1 MTYNVFGQLT
11 SVTDPLSNVTTYEY
25 TSTENATIGGTIS
38 SGNQASITVSDPDL
52 PGGSE
57 TVSHTATPGQT
68 ASNVAASLAS
78 NINGNTDLQTLG
90 VSASAS
96 GADLTIKSVSV
107 NATSYSQAVT
117 GGVTVSLSPVAYGF
131 LTKITGPLQ
140 EDDVTTLVLNENGT
154 LASSTD
160 AEGYTLSFDY
170 DDMDRLVKTTFPDQ
184 TTQQTVFQ
192 DLDAIFFIDRL
203 GRTTQRSFDNMD
215 QLAFEIDP
223 LGRKTSYTWCSCG
236 SLSELTDAAGH
247 TTTWN
252 HDLQGRV
259 IEKVLEDNATTKYI
273 WETNRNALAIKR
285 DALGQETQYYRIWD
299 GTLNS
304 LQYVDAVNA
313 TSTVL
318 NSYDTHYNRLI
329 EARNGWGSYKYEYND
344 YITDPTDPPITGGG
358 RLATITN
365 TVIPNSDITFEYDEL
380 GRTTN
385 RSIDGTN
392 NSIDWVYDGMSRVVS
407 ETNEL
412 GQFDFTYVDDGVGV
426 SKGQSRLASIAYPN
440 GQTTAF
446 DWYGN
451 DQDQRLREIRNLD
464 PNSQALSQFNYA
476 QDPTGQITRWMQQ
489 QKTRHVGFGL
499 DYDAAGQLTAAV
511 SGKGVLPAPFAD
523 QHFFSYDSAANRT
536 DVQTSQVQNLV
547 IGGSKTTSDVITVT
561 ATDSGLSGGTEAVA
575 YTVLSG
581 DTLTTI
587 AANLAA
593 TITANSDCQSVGID
607 AVSSGTTVTLRSKSP
622 NVTTFA
628 TSLSGGSTET
638 ASLGVN
644 AALHNATIGGTPTTS
659 DVVQITVHDP
669 ALGGGSTSV
678 SRTVQGGDTLT
689 SIATALTASINGS
702 GSLSGAG
709 ITATSNGPVIAIQSL
724 SPNVTTF
731 TKSVTGA
738 GTETVALGPSL
749 NGTVNALIGGSK
761 TTADVLTLTV
771 FDAGLSGGSKGVS
784 YTVQS
789 GDNLTSITSGFA
801 SALNADSDLKAVGV
815 SASSSG
821 TVLTVT
827 SVSRNATTYLP
838 SRSTSA
844 TETIL
849 WDLPAN
855 GTVTAVI
862 GGTKTTGNVLTITV
876 YDAGLSGGS
885 KAVNYT
891 VQSGD
896 TLNSIASG
904 LATNINADT
913 DLQGISVSATAVTPT
928 SGVSVV
934 NLISASK
941 NATTYAKSLSGGAT
955 ETIALSKNIG
965 ASQATFN
972 TVNEL
977 TGISAGGNAHFQGNT
992 DRPVLPVT
1000 VAGNAVDMTTSQNFS
1015 GNAALS
1021 SGSNSVNV
1029 SATAGGGS
1037 GTTTN
1042 THKLE
1047 VVGAGSQTLTY
1058 DDNGNLTSDGTNS
1071 FAWDAENRLIQIT
1084 YPSSGNNSA
1093 FTYDPFGR
1101 MVKIVETVASSVTS
1115 TKQHIW
1121 SGSTRCEERDGSGN
1135 ASKQFFSRGQ
1145 IDNST
1150 SYFYNKDHLGSVWT
1164 MTDDSGDV
1172 QASYSFDPFGR
1183 TKTLESMQDSDFQ
1196 FAGYYLHARSGLNFT
1211 RTRAYNAKIGRFISR
1226 DRIGERGGL
1235 NLYRYVGNR
1244 PTMWRDPSG
1253 NAVIRKMDLMDIL
1266 LWLWQQFNQ
1275 SQPPGPVPE
1284 PPNPQPPNPCP
1295 KDEDEDDGPPVT
1307 PTDETVIMGGAG
1319 GGPPPPDG
1327 HDDPPE
1333 QKPDK
1338 DPFDDCCKDCDD
1350 WYRIDLK
1357 EVDSMPE
1364 GNEKRA
1370 KLRQAEETRDDC
1382 VQECMDT
1389 YGIE

>member
-1 MTYNVFGQLT
+1 MQIPISPIRILPRTVRLPKMKATTGHTLHVVCTAANERFLT
-11 SVTDPLSNVTTYEY
+11 VVR
-25 TSTENATIGGTIS
+25 
-38 SGNQASITVSDPDL
+38 
-52 PGGSE
+52 
-57 TVSHTATPGQT
+57 
-68 ASNVAASLAS
+68 
-78 NINGNTDLQTLG
+78 
-90 VSASAS
+90 
-96 GADLTIKSVSV
+96 
-107 NATSYSQAVT
+107 SQA
-117 GGVTVSLSPVAYGF
+117 AR
-131 LTKITGPLQ
+131 
-140 EDDVTTLVLNENGT
+140 
-154 LASSTD
+154 
-160 AEGYTLSFDY
+160 YTL
-170 DDMDRLVKTTFPDQ
+170 
-184 TTQQTVFQ
+184 
-192 DLDAIFFIDRL
+192 
-203 GRTTQRSFDNMD
+203 
-215 QLAFEIDP
+215 
-223 LGRKTSYTWCSCG
+223 
-236 SLSELTDAAGH
+236 
-247 TTTWN
+247 
-252 HDLQGRV
+252 
-259 IEKVLEDNATTKYI
+259 
-273 WETNRNALAIKR
+273 
-285 DALGQETQYYRIWD
+285 
-299 GTLNS
+299 
-304 LQYVDAVNA
+304 
-313 TSTVL
+313 
-318 NSYDTHYNRLI
+318 
-329 EARNGWGSYKYEYND
+329 
-344 YITDPTDPPITGGG
+344 
-358 RLATITN
+358 
-365 TVIPNSDITFEYDEL
+365 
-380 GRTTN
+380 
-385 RSIDGTN
+385 
-392 NSIDWVYDGMSRVVS
+392 DWVYDGMSRVVS

-412 GQFDFTYVDDGVGV
+412 GQFDFTYLDDGVGV

-440 GQTTAF
+440 GQTTNF

-451 DQDQRLREIRNLD
+451 DQDQRLREIKNLD

-489 QKTRHVGFGL
+489 QKSRHMGFGL

-536 DVQTSQVQNLV
+536 GVQTSQVQNLV

-593 TITANSDCQSVGID
+593 TISANSDCQSVGID
-607 AVSSGTTVTLRSKSP
+607 AVSSGTTVTIRSKSP

-628 TSLSGGSTET
+628 TSLSGGATET

-644 AALHNATIGGTPTTS
+644 AAVHNATIGGTPTTS

-689 SIATALTASINGS
+689 SIATALTSSINGS
-702 GSLSGAG
+702 GSLSGAS

-738 GTETVALGPSL
+738 GTETVTMGPSL
-749 NGTVNALIGGSK
+749 NGTVKALIAGSK

-771 FDAGLSGGSKGVS
+771 FDAGLSSGQKGVS

-801 SALNADSDLKAVGV
+801 SAINADTDLQGIGV
-815 SASSSG
+815 TAGSSG
-821 TVLTVT
+821 TLLTVN
-827 SVSRNATTYLP
+827 SVSRNATSYVP

-862 GGTKTTGNVLTITV
+862 GGTKTTGNVLTITT
-876 YDAGLSGGS
+876 YDAGLAGGS

-913 DLQGISVSATAVTPT
+913 DLQGISVSAVAVTPT

-934 NLISASK
+934 NLVSASK
-941 NATTYAKSLSGGAT
+941 NATTFAKSLSGGAT
-955 ETIALSKNIG
+955 ETIALSKNVG
-965 ASQATFN
+965 VSQATFN

-1000 VAGNAVDMTTSQNFS
+1000 VAGNAVDMPTSQSFS

-1021 SGSNSVNV
+1021 SGSNSINV

-1121 SGSTRCEERDGSGN
+1121 CSNDRCEERDGSGN
-1135 ASKQFFSRGQ
+1135 LSKQFFSRGQ
-1145 IDNST
+1145 INSST
-1150 SYFYNKDHLGSVWT
+1150 NYFYGKDHLGSIRTVS
-1164 MTDDSGDV
+1164 DDNGDL
-1172 QASYSFDPFGR
+1172 QASYGLDPFGR
-1183 TKTLESMQDSDFQ
+1183 EKKLESSQDSDFS
-1196 FAGYYLHARSGLNFT
+1196 FTGMYRHERSGLCLLRF
-1211 RTRAYNAKIGRFISR
+1211 RCYSAHLGRFINR
-1226 DRIGERGGL
+1226 DPIEEAGGMNMFCYVANRVLYAVDPFGLDVILICDSECLGGL
-1235 NLYRYVGNR
+1235 GHCAVLVGDNESGWDYFSTADRAGSWSWYDSLDSFWAQNFTERFDYAQRFETSPTETQMMREYGFEHLQEFGICTFNCADFSYEVLKKGGVDLGNPPAIGR
-1244 PTMWRDPSG
+1244 PHWLMDAATRSG
-1253 NAVIRKMDLMDIL
+1253 LGTNAVPYGPRPQGPRNVKL
-1266 LWLWQQFNQ
+1266 
-1275 SQPPGPVPE
+1275 PGE
-1284 PPNPQPPNPCP
+1284 
-1295 KDEDEDDGPPVT
+1295 
-1307 PTDETVIMGGAG
+1307 
-1319 GGPPPPDG
+1319 
-1327 HDDPPE
+1327 
-1333 QKPDK
+1333 
-1338 DPFDDCCKDCDD
+1338 
-1350 WYRIDLK
+1350 
-1357 EVDSMPE
+1357 
-1364 GNEKRA
+1364 
-1370 KLRQAEETRDDC
+1370 
-1382 VQECMDT
+1382 
-1389 YGIE
+1389 